1 MSETNDEQV
10 AAILARGVARVRA
23 IETDDTCDVDDRD
36 VDHRAK
42 RDGRS
47 EVKNEKRSEVTR

>member
-23 IETDDTCDVDDRD
+23 IETDDDRGAD
-36 VDHRAK
+36 NQPECGDRSDAK
-42 RDGRS
+42 S
-47 EVKNEKRSEVTR
+47 NKRSEVTR

>member
-23 IETDDTCDVDDRD
+23 ISTEDEHDAADRPPLD
-36 VDHRAK
+36 LEIEARSK
-42 RDGRS
+42 RR
-47 EVKNEKRSEVTR
+47 